1 MKNILTGLT
10 VFLFCFVLGYFIY
23 PSEKTAEIKTLNGFN
38 IRLNPYGNNE
48 LAALVHFETLAPAK
62 IQVTVKGRE
71 GAQDIS
77 YTGSEETTQHS
88 IEVLGL
94 YPNYKNTVVLTAIY
108 PNKTEKSTTI
118 ISVPKVQKR
127 NLFVVTQKNDTQT
140 RYHWLSDGMVFDE
153 NGWMR
158 FSFQAKGG
166 SLCYWFNHEVIVE
179 YRNRGIYRYSPA
191 GKLLQYYKYPKGFS
205 SFTHGMGQKTNKNFL
220 VIGSFAGSVV
230 LVDGEQQKTHRDWIL
245 EIDYQTG
252 EVLNKIDLAE
262 LLNPNR
268 SVIVKKGH
276 VDYGMNDW
284 CHINGID
291 YDKTDGGI
299 VVSCRHSGM
308 IKVNE
313 KTHELVWM
321 ITPNKGFETSGRQG
335 QGPDIHHKV
344 LTAVNA
350 KGRAY
355 DHAVQQGE
363 KAIPD
368 FKWPTKNH
376 NAKKVGNGLFAL
388 FDNSGPIHDK
398 TVSTTEDSYA
408 SIFKVDEQKRT
419 IQQYWIQ
426 PLGVRSDAGSSVS
439 YNAEQ
444 NDVTVFISQVFDK
457 NQSNMAYADLIRYDF
472 DTHQE
477 LFHAVIYR
485 GGTAWGY
492 SSDEFSFYPK
502 NTKDVK

>member
-1 MKNILTGLT
+1 MKNIFGGI
-10 VFLFCFVLGYFIY
+10 FLFLLFVAMGYLFYTQEQKTY
-23 PSEKTAEIKTLNGFN
+23 PALQTLNGFN
-38 IRLNPYGNNE
+38 IQLNPYGNNE
-48 LAALVHFETLAPAK
+48 LAALVEFETLKPAQ
-62 IQVTVKGRE
+62 ITITIKGRN
-71 GAQDIS
+71 GAEDIS
-77 YTGSEETTQHS
+77 YAVTQEKTKHS

-94 YPNYKNTVVLTAIY
+94 YPDYRNKVVLTASY
-108 PNKTEKSTTI
+108 PDKRQESVLAITT
-118 ISVPKVQKR
+118 PKVQKR
-127 NLFVVTQKNDTQT
+127 NLFVITQKNDTKT

-153 NGWMR
+153 DGWMR
-158 FSFQAKGG
+158 FAFDGKGG
-166 SLCYWFNHEVIVE
+166 LCYWFNHEIIVE
-179 YRNRGIYRYSPA
+179 FRNRGLYRYSPA
-191 GKLLQYYKYPKGFS
+191 GKLLQHYKWPKGFT
-205 SFTHGMGQKTNKNFL
+205 SFAHGMGQKPNGNFL

-230 LVDGEQQKTHRDWIL
+230 MVDGEQQKTHRDWIL

-276 VDYGMNDW
+276 FDYGMNDW

-308 IKVNE
+308 IKVDE
-313 KTHELVWM
+313 KTKKLVWM
-321 ITPNKGFETSGRQG
+321 ITPNKGFEVSGRQG

-355 DHAVQQGE
+355 NHAVQQGE
-363 KAIPD
+363 KAVPD

-376 NAKKVGNGLFAL
+376 NAKVFEDGVFGL

-398 TVSTTEDSYA
+398 TVFTTDDSYA
-408 SIFKVDEQKRT
+408 SLFKVDGKKRT
-419 IQQYWIQ
+419 VQQYWSQ
-426 PLGVRSDAGSSVS
+426 PLEVHSETGSSVD
-439 YNAEQ
+439 YNAKEK
-444 NDVTVFISQVFDK
+444 DVIVFIAQVYDK
-457 NQSNMAYADLIRYDF
+457 NQDKMSYADLIRYDF
-472 DTHQE
+472 DTHKE

-485 GGTAWGY
+485 GGTSWGY
-492 SSDEFSFYPK
+492 KTQEFSFSRP
-502 NTKDVK
+502 